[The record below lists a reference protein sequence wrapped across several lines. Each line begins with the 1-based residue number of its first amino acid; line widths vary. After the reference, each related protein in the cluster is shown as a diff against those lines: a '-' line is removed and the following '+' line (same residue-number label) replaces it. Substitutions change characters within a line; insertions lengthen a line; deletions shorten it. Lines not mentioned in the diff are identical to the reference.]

1 MNNIDSCILVN
12 FLSLPRR
19 LASLA
24 ELMICCVDNG
34 DVDEE
39 DIALGRTLSDHSIL
53 SLFTMSLVSGTQGL
67 ARFKSLKSKECKD
80 HTTSPEHVGHTYSH
94 LTVPG

>member
-12 FLSLPRR
+12 FLSLPGR

-24 ELMICCVDNG
+24 ELMVCCVDDG

-39 DIALGRTLSDHSIL
+39 DITLGRTLSGHSIL
-53 SLFTMSLVSGTQGL
+53 SLFTMSLVSGTEGLQGSR
-67 ARFKSLKSKECKD
+67 AQSQKNVK
-80 HTTSPEHVGHTYSH
+80 TTSTSLEHVGHTYSH